1 MNRLLRDILYFLILL
16 LMIVGLTGL
25 IYHTIGE
32 EGWIERFFGDL
43 LRQDFAAI
51 VAIVVGVV
59 LAGWFV
65 RRWLLATQSNA
76 LFNDFLMYA
85 MVALGLVFFVRIL
98 LYGTL

>member
-1 MNRLLRDILYFLILL
+1 MNRLLRDIAYFLILL

-25 IYHTIGE
+25 IFHTIGE
-32 EGWIERFFGDL
+32 EGWIERFFGGL

-51 VAIVVGVV
+51 AAI
-59 LAGWFV
+59 LAGVALAVWFV
-65 RRWLLATQSNA
+65 RRWMIATRTNA

-85 MVALGLVFFVRIL
+85 MVALGLLFSARIL